1 MLGWLIGIRDFFL
14 TLTLA
19 WVGISLAQPNPVALE
34 EIDKIQPALEASATR
49 NCLLSRRH

>member
-19 WVGISLAQPNPVALE
+19 WVGISLAQANPVE
-34 EIDKIQPALEASATR
+34 PDEIDKIQPKLEASASH
-49 NCLLSRRH
+49 NCPPSRRH